1 MFIALLASA
10 TKSPVYGFTIDQIVG
25 GLLALS
31 AGITTVAAAVAVI
44 AKIIKQIMKPNQL
57 QNDSLQKH
65 AAELEA
71 INRKLAADK
80 DTLDLYRRR
89 FIALEESQKEQEGL
103 IEEHSR
109 RVAEI
114 EQHLKKVDRSN
125 EVVIQ
130 ALLALL
136 QHGLDGTS
144 VEPMRRAKSALEEY
158 LIHG

>member
-1 MFIALLASA
+1 MLTALLASA
-10 TKSPVYGFTIDQIVG
+10 TPPAVYSFTLNQLIG

-44 AKIIKQIMKPNQL
+44 VKIAKQVMKPNQL
-57 QNDSLQKH
+57 QNDSLQRH
-65 AAELEA
+65 TAEIEQ
-71 INRKLAADK
+71 INRKLASDK

-89 FIALEESQKEQEGL
+89 FISLEESQKEQDNA

-136 QHGLDGTS
+136 QHGLDGNS
-144 VEPMRRAKSALEEY
+144 VVPMKKAKSALEEY